1 MQLGI
6 VDTEGMD
13 VYILREL
20 KTQYSV
26 LRKKK
31 KVSPSP
37 FCVLQYFNTTFINK
51 TEYLLTW
58 HDQYTNK
65 FVKKS

>member
-6 VDTEGMD
+6 VDIEGMD

-51 TEYLLTW
+51 TEYLLT
-58 HDQYTNK
+58 
-65 FVKKS
+65 